1 MDKLI
6 IAGIR
11 RDYRM
16 AALDEK
22 DMDTDPFRQFEKWFS
37 AVLHSEVEEPNAM
50 VLATT
55 GKEGKPSARI
65 GLLKGFDET
74 GFYFYTNYESKK
86 GRQLAEDPY
95 AALVFFWKELERQV
109 RIEGKVVKATLGQS
123 DAYFSSRPE
132 GSRIGAWASPQSR
145 VIPGRE
151 ILDENV
157 EKVKQQF
164 NAGPVTRPPYWGGYI
179 LRPSLV
185 EFWQGRGNRLHD
197 RLQYTLQQDGQW
209 KIERLAP

>member
-11 RDYRM
+11 KDYRM

-22 DMDTDPFRQFEKWFS
+22 DMDADPFRQFEKWFN

-50 VLATT
+50 VLATAD
-55 GKEGKPSARI
+55 KAGKPSARVV
-65 GLLKGFDET
+65 LLKGFDET

-109 RIEGKVVKATLGQS
+109 RIEGKVVKAALDQS

-157 EKVKQQF
+157 EKMKQQF
-164 NAGPVTRPPYWGGYI
+164 STGPITRPPYWGGYI

-185 EFWQGRGNRLHD
+185 EFWQGRSNRLHD
-197 RLQYTLQQDGQW
+197 RLQYTLLHNGQW